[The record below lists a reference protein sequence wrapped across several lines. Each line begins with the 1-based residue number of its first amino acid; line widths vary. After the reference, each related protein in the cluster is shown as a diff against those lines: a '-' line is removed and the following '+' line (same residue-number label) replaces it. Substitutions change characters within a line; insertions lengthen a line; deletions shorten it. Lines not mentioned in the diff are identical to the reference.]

1 MPDFSRS
8 TSHRLVW
15 PDPNADCAC
24 DAGHRQLIFG
34 QNLQV
39 SRMKAQTRADLVQL
53 AQDRLEDLQY
63 LSHVSEQIRAA
74 VDMACVVE
82 GKVLPVHSY
91 VLMSASPVFSDVIAS
106 HFSGVIQGSSQS
118 AILSVPLVGTK
129 EQTAK
134 EALQY
139 IYTRCV
145 FKASSP
151 KKLLTVG
158 ECERLASFAH
168 KYNIQSMLED
178 ADGVIHKML
187 SSGFTLYTTLKRE
200 EAVKSAEVI
209 IEWAAVADKVSLV
222 KSLEHCEAWLV
233 TKFKQYQKALPKLL
247 QLRQEM
253 IARIMQKVADRLP
266 H

>member
-1 MPDFSRS
+1 
-8 TSHRLVW
+8 
-15 PDPNADCAC
+15 
-24 DAGHRQLIFG
+24 
-34 QNLQV
+34 
-39 SRMKAQTRADLVQL
+39 MKAQTRADLVQL
-53 AQDRLEDLQY
+53 AQDKLEDLQY
-63 LSHVSEQIRAA
+63 LSHVSEQMRAA

-82 GKVLPVHSY
+82 GMILPVHSY
-91 VLMSASPVFSDVIAS
+91 VLMSASPVLSDIIAS

-118 AILSVPLVGTK
+118 AVLSIPLIGTK

-139 IYTRCV
+139 VYTRCV

-151 KKLLTVG
+151 QKITSTQ
-158 ECERLASFAH
+158 EAERLANFAH

-178 ADGVIHKML
+178 ADAVIHKML
-187 SSGFTLYTTLKRE
+187 LAGFKLYNTLK
-200 EAVKSAEVI
+200 VK
-209 IEWAAVADKVSLV
+209 DKVEDAEAIIDWAELADEVSLT

-233 TKFKQYQKALPKLL
+233 IIFKQYHKALPKLL

>member
-1 MPDFSRS
+1 
-8 TSHRLVW
+8 
-15 PDPNADCAC
+15 
-24 DAGHRQLIFG
+24 
-34 QNLQV
+34 
-39 SRMKAQTRADLVQL
+39 MKAQTRAGLVQL
-53 AQDRLEDLQY
+53 AQDNLKDLQY
-63 LSHVSEQIRAA
+63 LSHVSEQMRAA

-82 GKVLPVHSY
+82 GKPLPVHSY
-91 VLMSASPVFSDVIAS
+91 VLMSASPVLSDVIAS

-118 AILSVPLVGTK
+118 AVLSVPLIDTK

-151 KKLLTVG
+151 QKITTPQEG
-158 ECERLASFAH
+158 ERLASFAH

-178 ADGVIHKML
+178 ADVVIYKML
-187 SSGFTLYTTLKRE
+187 SSGFKLYEVLKKE
-200 EAVKSAEVI
+200 DAVKDAEVI
-209 IEWAAVADKVSLV
+209 IDWAAFADKVSLI

-233 TKFKQYQKALPKLL
+233 IKFKQYQKALPNLL
-247 QLRQEM
+247 QLRQEV
-253 IARIMQKVADRLP
+253 IARIMQRVADRLP